1 MGTGDAYIDTLD
13 AKDGRGSVR
22 TRPVRCRLTVLP
34 PGENS
39 ASAEIR
45 RRSLERFYRSRDEA
59 QTNFEHRAALMLASQ
74 GREPEHPGGLAA
86 RKQLYQGGP
95 AEGEEGLAGRTAPTA
110 GARQAAERAS
120 RANERRPAW
129 RRAPGEEDGQ
139 AIVEF
144 ALIAPLLFGV
154 IFFTLGLLFHVTQL
168 TSVVHSAHLGSRVA
182 AAASGPGPAASA
194 ADLAG
199 VPAAIDPLLRRA
211 LIGVDVTYYV
221 NGTPSSPGIQT
232 PCPAPS
238 VMNAPAKVAVCTSVV
253 PGAVAGRRVVS
264 VHIYGRLASL
274 LPGFPAL
281 RIDEESVLPFL
292 GFQS

>member
-1 MGTGDAYIDTLD
+1 MTATHN
-13 AKDGRGSVR
+13 GRPASGR
-22 TRPVRCRLTVLP
+22 RARPR
-34 PGENS
+34 
-39 ASAEIR
+39 
-45 RRSLERFYRSRDEA
+45 
-59 QTNFEHRAALMLASQ
+59 
-74 GREPEHPGGLAA
+74 
-86 RKQLYQGGP
+86 
-95 AEGEEGLAGRTAPTA
+95 EEG
-110 GARQAAERAS
+110 QAL
-120 RANERRPAW
+120 
-129 RRAPGEEDGQ
+129 
-139 AIVEF
+139 IEF

-182 AAASGPGPAASA
+182 AAASGPGSAASA

-199 VPAAIDPLLRRA
+199 VPAAIDPLLRQA
-211 LIGVDVTYYV
+211 LIGVHVTYYV
-221 NGTPSSPGIQT
+221 DGAAPSPGIQT

-238 VMNAPAKVAVCTSVV
+238 GMNAPAQVAVCTSVV
-253 PGAVAGRRVVS
+253 PAAVAGRSVVS